1 MVAEMIRKMC
11 LEEYSLRK
19 SSLISDSEK
28 ESAYQRLTS
37 PELKMQIT
45 AFMRSYL
52 ASQDSI
58 NNDERIFAKSIVNRQ
73 INLHEQKA
81 QIKKIFK
88 FMSGT
93 NSKLADN
100 LIFTDDEVRHPEKI
114 SNIKSI
120 KGTSN

>member
-1 MVAEMIRKMC
+1 M
-11 LEEYSLRK
+11 
-19 SSLISDSEK
+19 
-28 ESAYQRLTS
+28 
-37 PELKMQIT
+37 
-45 AFMRSYL
+45 
-52 ASQDSI
+52 ASQDI

-114 SNIKSI
+114 SNIAAL
-120 KGTSN
+120 KGLVPRK